1 MSPVTGNKKIAL
13 ALGAGSARGLAHIG
27 VIQVLREEQVPI
39 HMVAGSS
46 IGAVTGAFLA
56 AGMDFYRLGR
66 MVEEMDFRLLLD
78 VQVPRLGFIRGRKI
92 YQLLKLLTQGKNFA
106 DLELPLAVVA
116 TDLESGER
124 VVIDQ
129 GEVAEAL
136 RASISIPGVF
146 QPVRWQNRWLVD
158 GAVSE
163 RLPVNVA
170 RGMGADLVIGVD
182 VTYGGREVEI
192 SNTLNVVLQ
201 AIELLEKQLHDLH
214 LAQADI
220 LIQPK
225 TGCIG
230 NIRFDRAS
238 ECIRLGREAA
248 REALPRIW
256 KALTGEGFS

>member
-1 MSPVTGNKKIAL
+1 MLPIAGNKKIGL

-27 VIQVLREEQVPI
+27 VIQVLQEERIPI

-56 AGMDFYRLGR
+56 AGMDFHRLGR
-66 MVEEMDFRLLLD
+66 MAEELDFKRLLD
-78 VQVPRLGFIRGRKI
+78 VQVPRLGFIRGKKI
-92 YQLLKLLTQGKNFA
+92 YQLLQLLTQGKTFA

-124 VVIDQ
+124 VVIDR

-158 GAVSE
+158 GAVTE
-163 RLPVNVA
+163 RLPVSIA
-170 RGMGADLVIGVD
+170 REMGADLVIGVD
-182 VTYGGREVEI
+182 VSYGGREVEI

-201 AIELLEKQLHDLH
+201 AIELLEKQLHDLQV
-214 LAQADI
+214 ARADV

-225 TGCIG
+225 TGSIG
-230 NIRFDRAS
+230 NIRFDRAG

-248 REALPRIW
+248 REALPQIR
-256 KALTGEGFS
+256 KALAGEGFS